1 MAGLNPHVP
10 LHLAQASIFTG
21 RGFNRPED
29 YNRYLV
35 KFQDRPLC
43 PSVYL
48 DLARFNRYDMNIPRL
63 INVVGGL
70 ICLSI
75 SAMAFVLKQFEFDLL
90 SYLLGY
96 PIQGAEVVD
105 EADFPTV
112 EFNENE
118 AMHLYARDIGAYH
131 PARLDARCLPD
142 DLKVLHFYITRVF
155 LPRSHGLT
163 RIYPMDMWI
172 LARAKENRHISYPH
186 LMIGHMMQYC
196 DDYFYD
202 ELPFAPQITLLM
214 RSLDLDMRYKVA
226 RVNLIDSLW
235 DQFVL
240 RKVNALV
247 GLSLADLVEG
257 IPEEEEAEEAM
268 SDISDYL
275 SSPTYPF

>member
-1 MAGLNPHVP
+1 MRPCFNTDPP
-10 LHLAQASIFTG
+10 TFTTTV
-21 RGFNRPED
+21 
-29 YNRYLV
+29 YNYL
-35 KFQDRPLC
+35 LTI
-43 PSVYL
+43 SV
-48 DLARFNRYDMNIPRL
+48 
-63 INVVGGL
+63 
-70 ICLSI
+70 
-75 SAMAFVLKQFEFDLL
+75 DLL

-247 GLSLADLVEG
+247 GRRRPWVNASGGVTIGSVVPTEV
-257 IPEEEEAEEAM
+257 AEVG
-268 SDISDYL
+268 
-275 SSPTYPF
+275 P